1 MFIDSR
7 FQRMFVFG
15 RDRVGEYRCYGV
27 RFGVAAEAFQ
37 RAPCSLDVGYHGV
50 TGGMTQT
57 EAQKTDPWKR

>member
-1 MFIDSR
+1 MFIDIR

-15 RDRVGEYRCYGV
+15 REWDGDYRCYGV
-27 RFGVAAEAFQ
+27 RIGVAAEAFQ
-37 RAPCSLDVGYHGV
+37 RAPGSLDVGHHGA